1 MALRVTTPI
10 GTDRGLIQNAYIR
23 IGEYRVLKTGE
34 CIFDIHIYKS
44 QEDAIIADSSM
55 ATIGKAN
62 ERTCFSLE
70 IGKEVKIDLGREIVK
85 TVTVPKE
92 IPMTVKRTKTIGSH
106 SYEVTENMI
115 TSSLH
120 TYETKIKVP
129 NWNALQ
135 NNNIFEFG
143 YAVLKDRLVEL
154 YGAENVVDDTTISVG
169 VGPFANE
176 LTSDI
181 QARERGDVTSFD

>member
-34 CIFDIHIYKS
+34 CIFDVHIYKN
-44 QEDAIIADSSM
+44 QEDAILADSNM

-70 IGKEVKIDLGREIVK
+70 IGKEVRIDLGREIVK

-92 IPMTVKRTKTIGSH
+92 IPMTVKRTRTIGSH
-106 SYEVTENMI
+106 SYEVTENTI

-120 TYETKIKVP
+120 TFETKIKVP
-129 NWNALQ
+129 NWSALQ
-135 NNNIFEFG
+135 NNNIFAFG

-154 YGAENVVDDTTISVG
+154 YGVENIVDDTTISVG

-176 LTSDI
+176 LTTDI
-181 QARERGDVTSFD
+181 EARENGHISSFD

>member
-34 CIFDIHIYKS
+34 CIFDVHIYKN
-44 QEDAIIADSSM
+44 QEDAILADSNM

-70 IGKEVKIDLGREIVK
+70 IGKEVRIDLGREIVK

-92 IPMTVKRTKTIGSH
+92 IPMTVKRTRTIGSH

-120 TYETKIKVP
+120 TFETKIKVP
-129 NWNALQ
+129 NWSALQ
-135 NNNIFEFG
+135 NNNIFAFG

-154 YGAENVVDDTTISVG
+154 YGVENIIDDTTISVG

-176 LTSDI
+176 LTTDI
-181 QARERGDVTSFD
+181 EAREKGHISSFD

>member
-23 IGEYRVLKTGE
+23 IGEYKVLKTGE

-62 ERTCFSLE
+62 ERTCYSLE

-129 NWNALQ
+129 NWSALQ

-143 YAVLKDRLVEL
+143 YTVLKDRLVEL

-181 QARERGDVTSFD
+181 EARERGDVTSFD